1 MLCPK
6 VYCMIVRLSLQSLEQ
21 LLGVTVG
28 EDFLGS
34 LEDGIVLC
42 QLMNKLH
49 PGTIAHFHTPT
60 DDQVSRLPPACPPPH
75 THTHTHM
82 HAHTMTILVVECR
95 WMLCGVL
102 VQ

>member
-1 MLCPK
+1 MQVMCQHPTCVVGLCFM
-6 VYCMIVRLSLQSLEQ
+6 VCACMCVCVCVCVCILQSLEQ

-49 PGTIAHFHTPT
+49 PGTITHFHTPA
-60 DDQVSRLPPACPPPH
+60 DDQVCPHSHSQWMYHAAC
-75 THTHTHM
+75 
-82 HAHTMTILVVECR
+82 ADIAC
-95 WMLCGVL
+95 
-102 VQ
+102 

>member
-1 MLCPK
+1 MRVC
-6 VYCMIVRLSLQSLEQ
+6 VRVDLSLLQSLEQ

-49 PGTIAHFHTPT
+49 PGTITHFHTPT
-60 DDQVSRLPPACPPPH
+60 DDQVCSRAN
-75 THTHTHM
+75 T
-82 HAHTMTILVVECR
+82 HAHRACDDIEV
-95 WMLCGVL
+95 
-102 VQ
+102 

>member
-1 MLCPK
+1 MTAVLCPK
-6 VYCMIVRLSLQSLEQ
+6 VYCMIVRLSLQSLER

-60 DDQVSRLPPACPPPH
+60 DDQVSPHLPPA
-75 THTHTHM
+75 THTLTQTCTHTPS
-82 HAHTMTILVVECR
+82 LF
-95 WMLCGVL
+95 W
-102 VQ
+102 

>member
-1 MLCPK
+1 MTAVLCPK

-60 DDQVSRLPPACPPPH
+60 DDQVSRLPPA
-75 THTHTHM
+75 THTLTHM
-82 HAHTMTILVVECR
+82 HAHTIPVLVVECR

>member
-1 MLCPK
+1 MRVC
-6 VYCMIVRLSLQSLEQ
+6 VRVPSLLQSLEQ

-49 PGTIAHFHTPT
+49 PGTITHFHTPT
-60 DDQVSRLPPACPPPH
+60 DEQVCLER
-75 THTHTHM
+75 THTHTVPV
-82 HAHTMTILVVECR
+82 TILKCS
-95 WMLCGVL
+95 
-102 VQ
+102 

>member
-1 MLCPK
+1 MEVVLCC
-6 VYCMIVRLSLQSLEQ
+6 VAAVLCSNTYCVIVHLCLQSLEK

-49 PGTIAHFHTPT
+49 PGTIAHFHMPT
-60 DDQVSRLPPACPPPH
+60 DDQVSSRLSPTHSHAHVH
-75 THTHTHM
+75 TH
-82 HAHTMTILVVECR
+82 HACSGSEV
-95 WMLCGVL
+95 
-102 VQ
+102 

>member
-1 MLCPK
+1 MAAVLCFN

-60 DDQVSRLPPACPPPH
+60 DDQVSLPPAPRH
-75 THTHTHM
+75 THSHTHACT
-82 HAHTMTILVVECR
+82 HHDYSGS
-95 WMLCGVL
+95 GV
-102 VQ
+102 

>member
-1 MLCPK
+1 MAAVLCPN
-6 VYCMIVRLSLQSLEQ
+6 VYCMIVHLSLQSLEQ

-49 PGTIAHFHTPT
+49 PGIIAHFHTPT
-60 DDQVSRLPPACPPPH
+60 DDQVSPPPAPRH
-75 THTHTHM
+75 THTHTHT
-82 HAHTMTILVVECR
+82 HARTHHAYSGS
-95 WMLCGVL
+95 GV
-102 VQ
+102 